1 MGKNFSL
8 EPIIIRKK
16 MLILHYPKLINKMIK
31 NYALKNL
38 LLIAAGSLLFAITS
52 CKKDSKTQVTPG
64 DEIAKPKTLGFYET
78 NVNSH
83 RILMMAVSKIGSQS
97 MGYKLVFDTGSG
109 GMVID
114 ANGIL
119 PASMITADGFTFSGD
134 STVVNGITVTKQI
147 SQVVYG
153 DDNNTMDTVYG
164 NLAYADVTV
173 GDANG
178 NIVVKHMPFF
188 LYYKAVNNKGF
199 QFGAHS
205 FDVLG
210 VSSEYDITFTSGE
223 YITSP
228 FSYYD
233 PGKGLL
239 RGFKM
244 AALGLSHFSDAGT
257 YVPAL
262 TLGLTNAD
270 INSGFS
276 VVQLLYLN
284 GDGYIPVMPGLI
296 GVSNDNIAAEM
307 LFDTGTSPYSFIME
321 PNAPPGQIF
330 TLVTNNRVSISTS
343 TGFNY
348 GYDVSD
354 HQNLTLVENPAT
366 SGTGISVFGLDFFI
380 ENEYMLDFTDHMVGI
395 KTAR

>member
-1 MGKNFSL
+1 
-8 EPIIIRKK
+8 
-16 MLILHYPKLINKMIK
+16 MIK
-31 NYALKNL
+31 NYSLKNL

-52 CKKDSKTQVTPG
+52 CKKDSKTQVAPG
-64 DEIAKPKTLGFYET
+64 DEVAKPKTLGFYET
-78 NVNSH
+78 NVNSN
-83 RILMMAVSKIGSQS
+83 RILMMAVSKIGTQAT
-97 MGYKLVFDTGSG
+97 GYKLVFDTGSG
-109 GMVID
+109 GMVMD

-119 PASMITADGFTFSGD
+119 PVSMITADGFTFSGD
-134 STVVNGITVTKQI
+134 STVVNGITVTKQT
-147 SQVVYG
+147 SHVVYG
-153 DDNNTMDTVYG
+153 DDNNTKDTVYG

-210 VSSEYDITFTSGE
+210 VSSEYDITFAGGA

-262 TLGLTNAD
+262 TLGLTKAD

-284 GDGYIPVMPGLI
+284 GDGYIPVVPGLI
-296 GVSNDNIAAEM
+296 GVSNDSVAAEM
-307 LFDTGTSPYSFIME
+307 LFDTGTSPYSYIME
-321 PNAPPGQIF
+321 PNAPTGNVFVIP
-330 TLVTNNRVSISTS
+330 TNSRITIATS
-343 TGFNY
+343 TGFSY
-348 GYDVSD
+348 GYSVGEN
-354 HQNLTLVENPAT
+354 QNRTLVENPAT
-366 SGTGISVFGLDFFI
+366 SGSGISVFGLDFFI
-380 ENEYMLDFTDHMVGI
+380 ENEYLLDFTDHFVGI
-395 KTAR
+395 KKTN